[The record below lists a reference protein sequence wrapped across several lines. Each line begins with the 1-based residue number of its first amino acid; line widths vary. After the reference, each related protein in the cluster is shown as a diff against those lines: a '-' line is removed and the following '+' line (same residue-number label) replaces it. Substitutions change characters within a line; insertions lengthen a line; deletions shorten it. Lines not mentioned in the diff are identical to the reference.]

1 MIKTFIL
8 AVQTAPTNNAG
19 MNLWDMVVMGGW
31 LMIPIF
37 ILSVIIIY
45 IACERFWL
53 IRKTGL
59 TDVPFMEKIQETLKT
74 GNTRVALEECEKEG
88 SPLAHTIAKG
98 IKISNEDPQEIRQA
112 MEDTANYEVANL
124 ERGLPTLATCAGT
137 APMIGFLGTVV
148 GMVQS
153 FYDMSMAGNSIDIG
167 LLSRGIYTAMITTVA
182 GLIVGIIGQLA
193 YNFLVARVDK
203 IVFRMEHYSSELI
216 EYLRPKKI
224 IFNYFVMAIKRKSK
238 INPNFNMSSM
248 TDIFFL
254 LLLFFMISSTL
265 INPNALK
272 LLLPK
277 STNQTSDKPVTV
289 VSIDKNYTFYLN
301 EKVIPFSMLERRLVE
316 ELRELEDPC
325 ISLQA
330 DKSVPLEQIVKVMN
344 IAKDHNYRLIL
355 STEPE

>member
-1 MIKTFIL
+1 ML
-8 AVQTAPTNNAG
+8 AEVASPWITACMGKFTVQTAPASNAG

-37 ILSVIIIY
+37 ILSIIIIY

-74 GNTRVALEECEKEG
+74 GNTRAALEECEKEA

-98 IKISNEDPQEIRQA
+98 IKISGEDPQEIRQA

-153 FYDMSMAGNSIDIG
+153 FYDMSMAGSSIDIG

-216 EYLRPKKI
+216 EYLRTK
-224 IFNYFVMAIKRKSK
+224 NNSK
-238 INPNFNMSSM
+238 
-248 TDIFFL
+248 L
-254 LLLFFMISSTL
+254 
-265 INPNALK
+265 
-272 LLLPK
+272 
-277 STNQTSDKPVTV
+277 
-289 VSIDKNYTFYLN
+289 
-301 EKVIPFSMLERRLVE
+301 
-316 ELRELEDPC
+316 
-325 ISLQA
+325 
-330 DKSVPLEQIVKVMN
+330 
-344 IAKDHNYRLIL
+344 
-355 STEPE
+355 

>member
-1 MIKTFIL
+1 MIRTFIL
-8 AVQTAPTNNAG
+8 AVQTAPANNAG

-37 ILSVIIIY
+37 ILSIIIIY

-59 TDVPFMEKIQETLKT
+59 TDVLFMEKIQETLKT
-74 GNTRVALEECEKEG
+74 GNTRAALEECEKEA

-98 IKISNEDPQEIRQA
+98 IKISDEDPQEIRQA

-153 FYDMSMAGNSIDIG
+153 FYDMSMAGSSIDIG

-193 YNFLVARVDK
+193 YNFLVWTKSFSAWNTTPPN
-203 IVFRMEHYSSELI
+203 SS
-216 EYLRPKKI
+216 
-224 IFNYFVMAIKRKSK
+224 N
-238 INPNFNMSSM
+238 
-248 TDIFFL
+248 T
-254 LLLFFMISSTL
+254 
-265 INPNALK
+265 
-272 LLLPK
+272 
-277 STNQTSDKPVTV
+277 
-289 VSIDKNYTFYLN
+289 
-301 EKVIPFSMLERRLVE
+301 
-316 ELRELEDPC
+316 
-325 ISLQA
+325 
-330 DKSVPLEQIVKVMN
+330 SVPKT
-344 IAKDHNYRLIL
+344 IL
-355 STEPE
+355 NSKF

>member
-45 IACERFWL
+45 IAC
-53 IRKTGL
+53 
-59 TDVPFMEKIQETLKT
+59 
-74 GNTRVALEECEKEG
+74 EECEKEG

-216 EYLRPKKI
+216 EYLRPKK
-224 IFNYFVMAIKRKSK
+224 
-238 INPNFNMSSM
+238 
-248 TDIFFL
+248 
-254 LLLFFMISSTL
+254 
-265 INPNALK
+265 
-272 LLLPK
+272 
-277 STNQTSDKPVTV
+277 
-289 VSIDKNYTFYLN
+289 
-301 EKVIPFSMLERRLVE
+301 
-316 ELRELEDPC
+316 
-325 ISLQA
+325 
-330 DKSVPLEQIVKVMN
+330 
-344 IAKDHNYRLIL
+344 
-355 STEPE
+355 

>member
-1 MIKTFIL
+1 
-8 AVQTAPTNNAG
+8 
-19 MNLWDMVVMGGW
+19 
-31 LMIPIF
+31 
-37 ILSVIIIY
+37 
-45 IACERFWL
+45 
-53 IRKTGL
+53 
-59 TDVPFMEKIQETLKT
+59 MEKIQETLKT
-74 GNTRVALEECEKEG
+74 GNTRAALEECDKEG

-216 EYLRPKKI
+216 EYLRPKK
-224 IFNYFVMAIKRKSK
+224 
-238 INPNFNMSSM
+238 
-248 TDIFFL
+248 
-254 LLLFFMISSTL
+254 
-265 INPNALK
+265 
-272 LLLPK
+272 
-277 STNQTSDKPVTV
+277 
-289 VSIDKNYTFYLN
+289 
-301 EKVIPFSMLERRLVE
+301 
-316 ELRELEDPC
+316 
-325 ISLQA
+325 
-330 DKSVPLEQIVKVMN
+330 
-344 IAKDHNYRLIL
+344 
-355 STEPE
+355 

>member
-1 MIKTFIL
+1 MIRTFIL

-53 IRKTGL
+53 IHKTGL
-59 TDVPFMEKIQETLKT
+59 TDVPFMEKIQ
-74 GNTRVALEECEKEG
+74 G

-182 GLIVGIIGQLA
+182 GLIVGIIGQLV

-216 EYLRPKKI
+216 EYLRTKK
-224 IFNYFVMAIKRKSK
+224 
-238 INPNFNMSSM
+238 
-248 TDIFFL
+248 
-254 LLLFFMISSTL
+254 
-265 INPNALK
+265 
-272 LLLPK
+272 
-277 STNQTSDKPVTV
+277 
-289 VSIDKNYTFYLN
+289 
-301 EKVIPFSMLERRLVE
+301 
-316 ELRELEDPC
+316 
-325 ISLQA
+325 
-330 DKSVPLEQIVKVMN
+330 
-344 IAKDHNYRLIL
+344 
-355 STEPE
+355 

>member
-59 TDVPFMEKIQETLKT
+59 TDVPFMEKIQEILKT

-124 ERGLPTLATCAGT
+124 ERGLPTLCRNRSHDRILGNRGRDGT
-137 APMIGFLGTVV
+137 IFLRYVHGRKQHRRRSPLPGYLHRHDHHRGRVNRRNHRTV
-148 GMVQS
+148 
-153 FYDMSMAGNSIDIG
+153 
-167 LLSRGIYTAMITTVA
+167 
-182 GLIVGIIGQLA
+182 
-193 YNFLVARVDK
+193 
-203 IVFRMEHYSSELI
+203 
-216 EYLRPKKI
+216 
-224 IFNYFVMAIKRKSK
+224 
-238 INPNFNMSSM
+238 
-248 TDIFFL
+248 
-254 LLLFFMISSTL
+254 
-265 INPNALK
+265 
-272 LLLPK
+272 
-277 STNQTSDKPVTV
+277 
-289 VSIDKNYTFYLN
+289 
-301 EKVIPFSMLERRLVE
+301 
-316 ELRELEDPC
+316 
-325 ISLQA
+325 SLQLLGC
-330 DKSVPLEQIVKVMN
+330 PC
-344 IAKDHNYRLIL
+344 
-355 STEPE
+355 

>member
-8 AVQTAPTNNAG
+8 AVQTAPANNAG

-37 ILSVIIIY
+37 ILSVFIIY

-74 GNTRVALEECEKEG
+74 GNTRAALEECDKEG

-167 LLSRGIYTAMITTVA
+167 LLSRGIYTAMA

-216 EYLRPKKI
+216 EYLRPKK
-224 IFNYFVMAIKRKSK
+224 
-238 INPNFNMSSM
+238 
-248 TDIFFL
+248 
-254 LLLFFMISSTL
+254 
-265 INPNALK
+265 
-272 LLLPK
+272 
-277 STNQTSDKPVTV
+277 
-289 VSIDKNYTFYLN
+289 
-301 EKVIPFSMLERRLVE
+301 
-316 ELRELEDPC
+316 
-325 ISLQA
+325 
-330 DKSVPLEQIVKVMN
+330 
-344 IAKDHNYRLIL
+344 
-355 STEPE
+355 